1 MQFTRKNLTFGLLA
15 IVAVMALF
23 AAAGHPLVNP
33 EALAGLGMIPF
44 AMSGEVT
51 ILEIKTILESQ
62 GKTWEEHK
70 KTNDALIAA
79 KADGKAVGDTCRIH
93 LPPGDAF
100 GEYDAERVRVETR
113 DKFPAEIAVGM
124 QFEGESGKQGET
136 VIYTV
141 TDIAEDK
148 VVVDGNHSLAGQTL
162 NFQCVVSEVRVATG
176 EELTH
181 GHVHGAHGHH
191 H

>member
-1 MQFTRKNLTFGLLA
+1 MN
-15 IVAVMALF
+15 VAQNTVVSLSYELYDGDGKLIEKADT
-23 AAAGHPLVNP
+23 PLVYLHGGYSGIFP
-33 EALAGLGMIPF
+33 LVEKAL
-44 AMSGEVT
+44 
-51 ILEIKTILESQ
+51 
-62 GKTWEEHK
+62 
-70 KTNDALIAA
+70 
-79 KADGKAVGDTCRIH
+79 DGKAVGDTCRIH